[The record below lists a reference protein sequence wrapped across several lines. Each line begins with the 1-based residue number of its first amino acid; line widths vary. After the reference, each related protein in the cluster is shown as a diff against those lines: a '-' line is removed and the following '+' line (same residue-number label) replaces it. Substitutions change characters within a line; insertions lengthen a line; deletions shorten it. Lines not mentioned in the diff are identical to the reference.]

1 MNISK
6 IIICCP
12 VCETVP
18 SNMRLFISLPL
29 SNYQMDH
36 KKLMYIK
43 SRKFICTFKGNMIG
57 WIQLK

>member
-12 VCETVP
+12 ICETVP

-29 SNYQMDH
+29 SNYRMGH
-36 KKLMYIK
+36 KKLMFIK
-43 SRKFICTFKGNMIG
+43 CRKYMCTFKGNIID
-57 WIQLK
+57 WIQLQ